1 MTIAL
6 QSRLDELLACD
17 RLPSPT
23 GVGLSILQLT
33 QDESASSDKLALVLQ
48 RDPALAGLILKYANS
63 AQSHSS
69 SKITT
74 VNEAVIRLGTS
85 LVRQL
90 ALGFSV
96 LSNARS
102 GPCETFDY
110 INFWTRSLA
119 AAVGCHVLSKHLPRV
134 ASGEA
139 FTCGLLCQ
147 IGQLCLASVHPG
159 EFAKILDDWDES
171 SAEQLI
177 ELEQECFAIDHNQVS
192 AALFADW
199 GLPELF
205 QSAVEQQEAPNWD
218 ANAEGQPQ
226 LLLARLLNTAK
237 ILAEICVTEGDK
249 RAPLVYELLNRG
261 EKLGLDVQT
270 LVAAC
275 DEALDEWVRMGQVLE
290 IITLVLPSMGEL
302 IDRARQTGGRAS
314 GGRHTAI
321 ETEARSLRILVV
333 DADPAA
339 CDSLAQKLREAD
351 HELYTARTGVEALE
365 VALQS
370 SPQLIF
376 TDAAL
381 PEMDGLELCRAL
393 RRSNDTAKVYVIV
406 QSEQS
411 DDERLVEAFNAGA
424 DDFMAKPVNHR
435 VLAARLRAAQR
446 LIGLQ
451 NQVEQDREEIRRIVN
466 QLGIANRKL
475 ERLALDDELTGLP
488 NRRYAL
494 QRLDQEWARSDRN
507 KEPLLCMIADID
519 HFKKVNDTYG
529 HDAGDIVL
537 RETAAVMKK
546 CLRITDVICRFGG
559 EEFLAICPGADMEM
573 AKILGNRIRAA
584 VQNNQVEADEF
595 KGSVTI
601 SVGVAPRIAE
611 TTSPKQL
618 IKDADE
624 ALYAAK
630 EAGRNKVC
638 IVTSG

>member
-1 MTIAL
+1 MGT
-6 QSRLDELLACD
+6 
-17 RLPSPT
+17 
-23 GVGLSILQLT
+23 LS
-33 QDESASSDKLALVLQ
+33 
-48 RDPALAGLILKYANS
+48 
-63 AQSHSS
+63 
-69 SKITT
+69 
-74 VNEAVIRLGTS
+74 GT
-85 LVRQL
+85 LFPLR
-90 ALGFSV
+90 
-96 LSNARS
+96 
-102 GPCETFDY
+102 C
-110 INFWTRSLA
+110 
-119 AAVGCHVLSKHLPRV
+119 C
-134 ASGEA
+134 
-139 FTCGLLCQ
+139 CQ

-171 SAEQLI
+171 STEQLI

-205 QSAVEQQEAPNWD
+205 QSAVAQQEAPNWD

-237 ILAEICVTEGDK
+237 ILAEICVTEGDQ

-275 DEALDEWVRMGQVLE
+275 DEALGEWVRMGQVLE
-290 IITLVLPSMGEL
+290 IITLVVPSMGEL
-302 IDRARQTGGRAS
+302 IDRARQTGGQAGS
-314 GGRHTAI
+314 GQHAAI
-321 ETEARSLRILVV
+321 EAEARSLRILVV

-339 CDSLAQKLREAD
+339 GDSLAKKLREAD
-351 HELYTARTGVEALE
+351 HELYTARNGVEALE

-370 SPQLIF
+370 GPQLVI
-376 TDAAL
+376 TDTAL

-393 RRSNDTAKVYVIV
+393 RRSSDTAKVYVIV

-411 DDERLVEAFNAGA
+411 DDEHVVEAFNAGA
-424 DDFMAKPVNHR
+424 DDYVARPVNHR

-451 NQVEQDREEIRRIVN
+451 DQVEQDSEEIRRIVN

-494 QRLDQEWARSDRN
+494 QRLDQEWARSERS

-537 RETAAVMKK
+537 RETAAVMKE
-546 CLRITDVICRFGG
+546 CLRATDVICRFGG

-573 AKILGNRIRAA
+573 AKVLGNRIRAA
-584 VQNNQVEADEF
+584 VENNQVEAEEF
-595 KGSVTI
+595 RGNITI
-601 SVGVAPRIAE
+601 SVGVAPRTSE

-630 EAGRNKVC
+630 DAGRNKVC
-638 IVTSG
+638 IVTSD